1 MLEVRSVHRDG
12 QGGFRVDATWRVSGS
27 VNHFG
32 HVHYRQN
39 RYDAAVDIIA
49 AGGVWKIRQIEVLD
63 ERRLL

>member
-1 MLEVRSVHRDG
+1 MPL
-12 QGGFRVDATWRVSGS
+12 FRVDATWTVSGS

-39 RYDAAVDIIA
+39 RYDAAVHLVAVD
-49 AGGVWKIRQIEVLD
+49 GTWKIRGIEVLD